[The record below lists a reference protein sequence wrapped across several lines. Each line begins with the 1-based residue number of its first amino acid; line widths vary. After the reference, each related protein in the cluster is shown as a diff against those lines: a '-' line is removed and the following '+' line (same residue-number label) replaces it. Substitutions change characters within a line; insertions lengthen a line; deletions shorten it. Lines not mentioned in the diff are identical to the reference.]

1 MTRID
6 AGLPRGWLCDERH
19 CRSSALLG
27 MTRGELVFSDDLLL
41 GTVDAV
47 SVGARMNETELI
59 AAARLGDEDAFAE
72 LYRQHIGYVKAI
84 GRSILRNREVDD
96 MCQETFLLAF
106 MRLDSFEGN
115 ARFRTWI
122 TRIAINRCL
131 LILRKGRQAS
141 NGESHLVQM
150 DGDPGV
156 FATKDAEL
164 EGVGTRLDLEQLLG
178 MLKPTQRRILEMAY
192 LEDMPD
198 LQIAATLGT
207 TVVAV
212 KCTLYRVKRILRN
225 AYKKS

>member
-1 MTRID
+1 M
-6 AGLPRGWLCDERH
+6 DE
-19 CRSSALLG
+19 A
-27 MTRGELVFSDDLLL
+27 
-41 GTVDAV
+41 
-47 SVGARMNETELI
+47 ELI

-72 LYRQHIGYVKAI
+72 LYRQHIGYVRAI
-84 GRSILRNREVDD
+84 GRSILRNRELDD

-106 MRLDSFEGN
+106 MRLHSFEGN

-141 NGESHLVQM
+141 NGESNLVQM
-150 DGDPGV
+150 GGDELLNHSV
-156 FATKDAEL
+156 FASRDAEL

-178 MLKPTQRRILEMAY
+178 MLKPMQRQILEMAY

-198 LQIAATLGT
+198 LQIAEALGT

-212 KCTLYRVKRILRN
+212 KCTLYRVKRLLRD
-225 AYKKS
+225 AHKKS